1 MTHIISISSR
11 RLLFTS
17 RKMENLKSKI
27 NPLPHFYNMPLYES
41 GESAIQGKENVV
53 KLSANENMNGPCK
66 EVLNQFEYYSK
77 NIFEYPDSNHFALR
91 RKIGQVHNIDPN
103 RIICGAGSDEVIQLL
118 CRSFCGKNDEVIY
131 TEHGFLM
138 YKLSALATGAKP
150 VEVKETNRTASIENI
165 SKAITARTKIIFI
178 ANPNNPTGTMISDI
192 EIEQLLE
199 KIPNNILLVLDGA
212 YSEYVDSFDGGI
224 SLVNRYSNVFV
235 TRTFSKIF
243 GLGGLRVGWG
253 YGARDITDVLNS
265 LRSPFNV
272 SSLGLKMAELS
283 IADSNFV
290 KEQRELNRENRDLL
304 RNRLLDFGL
313 KIDKSFA
320 NFLLL
325 RFANEEQVNAVDLF
339 LKEKGFILR
348 RVDAYGLPK
357 CLRLSIGNK
366 EICEKLY
373 LTLAEFFNNN
383 DRV

>member
-1 MTHIISISSR
+1 
-11 RLLFTS
+11 
-17 RKMENLKSKI
+17 MENLKSKI

>member
-1 MTHIISISSR
+1 MTHIISISSG

-373 LTLAEFFNNN
+373 LTLAKFFNNN